1 MIFFIYHLNHT
12 SFNFRVVDHNQVAYL
27 ELDIEILG
35 HCLDFV
41 HHNVENMVEEDN
53 HLVDL
58 DMDVFVEDNSVVV
71 EYNHLVI
78 EYNQNIV
85 EDNHLD
91 VENNFLVGYIVDNH
105 HEVGM
110 VLMED
115 MILVLHILVDHQYF
129 LHFFYILNIGGLLST
144 RSTSLADSFGL
155 LGSFAGVPCGIV
167 G

>member
-1 MIFFIYHLNHT
+1 MLLLIFLQKDVHELILLIFFIYHLNHT

-27 ELDIEILG
+27 ALDIEILG
-35 HCLDFV
+35 YCLDFV
-41 HHNVENMVEEDN
+41 HHNVENLVEEDN
-53 HLVDL
+53 HLVEV
-58 DMDVFVEDNSVVV
+58 DMDVFVEDNSVFV

-91 VENNFLVGYIVDNH
+91 VEDNYLDVEDNFLVGYIVDNH

-115 MILVLHILVDHQYF
+115 MILIVHILVDHQYY
-129 LHFFYILNIGGLLST
+129 LNFFI
-144 RSTSLADSFGL
+144 F
-155 LGSFAGVPCGIV
+155 
-167 G
+167 